1 MRSVIE
7 ILRHVIS
14 FIVDLAD
21 RGPTADE
28 YYWQF
33 LKKFS
38 VVAVILVLALAS
50 LPVLGSVLNVGW
62 LTNAYLFLVATLAA
76 LWLLAALPIFIVSQ
90 LDFENYPSAR
100 WSVQIAGGLLCF
112 FLLLLIYLSLMP
124 ASESP
129 AVLALL
135 ILLSPALTFGFV
147 KLGIGADP
155 RQAPFKLLCAFSILV
170 LGFFMLGSQ
179 QASVTLAT
187 WFATEEAEPPEPPKP
202 PLPPRNPGGGG
213 TDPKPD
219 PQPPRKPTPRPIRYD
234 WASPEAIRAIQF
246 VDATTGKPRV
256 WYARTFE
263 GKYDLFDNE
272 GFHPVEFAELKPVTQ
287 TVVQDI
293 LTLAAEEQQRR
304 KEAEEKEKEKKNEP
318 EKSPPGPGPGPTPVV
333 PVEPIPT
340 PPPPQPTTPLTKIE
354 GPPRVLVLAGDESD
368 SAWTTNITAE
378 QLERAFVL
386 SSNVQPILRSEIPAD
401 VIAQLS
407 QTPLHDPA
415 RLSEAAKKVG
425 ARYIVIGTCL
435 EATDQ
440 QDNFIASMPSGRLQT
455 TVRIQMLDAQTGA
468 SIYSRGFE
476 GREYTKVLGGAPIGG
491 PEGGAAGAYRKKMK
505 EFASQFV
512 TAIDRSDLNT
522 R

>member
-1 MRSVIE
+1 MASVI
-7 ILRHVIS
+7 
-14 FIVDLAD
+14 D
-21 RGPTADE
+21 
-28 YYWQF
+28 F
-33 LKKFS
+33 LERL
-38 VVAVILVLALAS
+38 VHVAVNLDPERAPETASQYWRFFKTFSIAAVVLVLALAS
-50 LPVLGSVLNVGW
+50 LPVLGVLLDTGW
-62 LTNAYLFLVATLAA
+62 LTDAYVFLVATLTA
-76 LWLLAALPIFIVSQ
+76 LWLLAALPIFAVSQ
-90 LDFENYPSAR
+90 LVTNVEPRLR
-100 WSVQIAGGLLCF
+100 WAVQIAGGFLA
-112 FLLLLIYLSLMP
+112 FLLLSLLSLSFIP
-124 ASESP
+124 ASHY
-129 AVLALL
+129 AVALVLMPSLFPILA
-135 ILLSPALTFGFV
+135 FGFV
-147 KLGIGADP
+147 KLGVTSSP
-155 RQAPFKLLCAFSILV
+155 SQAPYKLLAAFCLLI

-179 QASVTLAT
+179 RASVTLAT

-219 PQPPRKPTPRPIRYD
+219 PEPPRKPTPRPIRYD

-256 WYARTFE
+256 WYAQTSE

-272 GFHPVEFAELKPVTQ
+272 GFHPVEFVELQPVTQ

-293 LTLAAEEQQRR
+293 LKLAAEEQQRK
-304 KEAEEKEKEKKNEP
+304 KEAEEKEKRREP
-318 EKSPPGPGPGPTPVV
+318 EKAPPGPTPVV

-340 PPPPQPTTPLTKIE
+340 TPPPQPTTPITKIE

-368 SAWTTNITAE
+368 SPWTTNITAE

-386 SSNVQPILRSEIPAD
+386 SSKVQPILRSEIPAD

-440 QDNFIASMPSGRLQT
+440 QDNFIASMPSAKFRT
-455 TVRIQMLDAQTGA
+455 TVRIQMLDAQTRA

-476 GREYTKVLGGAPIGG
+476 GWQYTKVLGGAPIGG
-491 PEGGAAGAYRKKMK
+491 SVGGAEGAYRKKMK
-505 EFASQFV
+505 GFASQFV
-512 TAIDRSDLNT
+512 RAIDRSDLNT